1 MKTKLLVSAL
11 FVLTAGVVAAYP
23 MLDDGAP
30 PAATTR
36 KPPVA
41 TIAQPTTA
49 ARPKVD
55 VVFVLD
61 TTGSMSG
68 LIDAAKENIWAIASS
83 MAQAQPSPELRIG
96 LVAFRDRGDEYVT
109 RVVELSPDLDSM
121 YATLMDF
128 RADGGGDTPE
138 SVNQALHEAVHRM
151 SWTTQGDAYKVVF
164 LVGDAPPA
172 QYPDDVDYP
181 DTIKAAM
188 AKGIVINTIL
198 AGADPTAEREWVR
211 IAQLNQGK
219 HFTVGQQ
226 GDAIAVATPF
236 DAELATLSE
245 DLDRTR
251 MYYGD
256 EAAQAKAANKAA
268 ATDKLHAAGSI
279 AARAKRA
286 MYNASDT
293 GKANLLGEQELVDA
307 VSSGRVALEAVAP
320 EQLPAPLRD
329 LDLEQRKQAIQ
340 AAAEQRRELDTRIAA
355 LSKQRQEYVANEL
368 SKREDEASSLDAQI
382 FEAVKEQAGEKGLKY
397 AADAVH

>member
-1 MKTKLLVSAL
+1 MKTRLLVSAL

-23 MLDDGAP
+23 LLDRGPAYA
-30 PAATTR
+30 PAAA

-41 TIAQPTTA
+41 ASIKPTA
-49 ARPKVD
+49 AVRPKVD

-83 MAQAQPSPELRIG
+83 MAQAQPAPELRIG
-96 LVAFRDRGDEYVT
+96 LVAFRDRGDAYVT
-109 RVVELSPDLDSM
+109 RVVDLSPDLDSM

-181 DTIKAAM
+181 DTIKAAIG
-188 AKGIVINTIL
+188 KGIVVNTIL
-198 AGADPTAEREWVR
+198 AGADPTAEAEWVR
-211 IAQLNQGK
+211 IAALNQGK

-236 DAELATLSE
+236 DSELATLSQE
-245 DLDRTR
+245 LDRTR
-251 MYYGD
+251 LYYGD
-256 EAAQAKAANKAA
+256 EAAQAKAASKSA
-268 ATDKLHAAGSI
+268 ATDKLHAGGSV

-286 MYNASDT
+286 MYNSSES

-307 VSSGRVALEAVAP
+307 VSSGRVALEALAP
-320 EQLPAPLRD
+320 EQLPEPLRA
-329 LDLEQRKQAIQ
+329 LAPEERKQAVET
-340 AAAEQRRELDTRIAA
+340 AAVQRRELDARIAS
-355 LSKQRQEYVANEL
+355 LSTQRQAYVANEL
-368 SKREDEASSLDAQI
+368 AKREDSATSLDAQI
-382 FEAVKEQAGEKGLKY
+382 FEAVKEQAGKKGLTY
-397 AADAVH
+397 TSDAVH